1 MLNRNLRTQEEAA
14 TIAAVA
20 YATATADGGTI
31 TTATTE
37 DLDKLKP
44 NEKKKPKEVE
54 ELIISRRAYKRFFFK
69 QLDVVRRLV
78 AELPASDQK
87 QYDITVESKKLKS
100 KWFNYEE
107 SMNKIIQNEQAD
119 ETTIEEETVRLNA
132 DQEELDEIK
141 TQLQLKKEV
150 FNAQK
155 ENGRQ
160 RSWALYRKLLKQ
172 AHPTRHW
179 ELQKNTELT
188 ERRRRWESQQADGS
202 GSSG

>member
-37 DLDKLKP
+37 NLDKLKP

-87 QYDITVESKKLKS
+87 QYDITVESRKLKS
-100 KWFNYEE
+100 KWLNYEE

-141 TQLQLKKEV
+141 TQVQLKRKHSTHR
-150 FNAQK
+150 K
-155 ENGRQ
+155 KKRRQ

-172 AHPTRHW
+172 AYPTRHW
-179 ELQKNTELT
+179 ELPKNTELT
-188 ERRRRWESQQADGS
+188 ERRRR
-202 GSSG
+202 

>member
-141 TQLQLKKEV
+141 TQVQLKKEA

-155 ENGRQ
+155 EK
-160 RSWALYRKLLKQ
+160 WTATKLGAIPKTSKASSSYTSLGATKKYG
-172 AHPTRHW
+172 ANRTKTSMRIAASRR
-179 ELQKNTELT
+179 
-188 ERRRRWESQQADGS
+188 ER
-202 GSSG
+202 

>member
-1 MLNRNLRTQEEAA
+1 LLNRNLRTQEEAA

>member
-155 ENGRQ
+155 EKWTATKMGAIPKTFKA
-160 RSWALYRKLLKQ
+160 SSSYTSLGA
-172 AHPTRHW
+172 
-179 ELQKNTELT
+179 TEKYGANRT
-188 ERRRRWESQQADGS
+188 KTSMRIAASRRER
-202 GSSG
+202 